1 MSDDAGSSADRDAF
15 FAALG
20 RVFQEYGDV
29 SKGYGI
35 CDVARLAGR
44 VGADV
49 ENDRIIVGTGGIV
62 TVGSKGGGLVEGQ
75 PGECIVIVPT
85 VGPDGLPGRQC
96 IVFEGP

>member
-1 MSDDAGSSADRDAF
+1 MSDSAGGNADRDAF

-49 ENDRIIVGTGGIV
+49 ANDKIVVGTGGTV
-62 TVGSKGGGLVEGQ
+62 TVAPGGGGLIETA
-75 PGECIVIVPT
+75 PGECIVIVPNPF
-85 VGPDGLPGRQC
+85 GEDEC
-96 IVFEGP
+96 IVFMAP

>member
-1 MSDDAGSSADRDAF
+1 MSDSAGGNADRDAF

-35 CDVARLAGR
+35 CDVARLAGK

-49 ENDRIIVGTGGIV
+49 ANDEIVIGTGGTI
-62 TVGSKGGGLVEGQ
+62 TVGSKGGGLVEGA
-75 PGECIVIVPT
+75 PGECIVIKPNPS
-85 VGPDGLPGRQC
+85 GEDEC